1 MNGKSLV
8 IAVSAVTVVVAASNV
23 CGSDKPPVKRTHQL
37 KRPAKMEM
45 LRPGE
50 VKPTGWLRE
59 WCVIARNGYV
69 SRFGQIDPNID
80 RAWCSGYEPRGKF
93 LNWGDRTRG
102 TLPFDNAAYWFEG
115 LTRLAWQLDDE
126 ELKTLVKG
134 KFERL
139 LSSMNSTAIGF
150 VHWLDR
156 TKPEHFKEIED
167 ANHGFII
174 GSCGRLARGMISYYE
189 ATGDERALKALNNA
203 MNEPNV
209 YFLGGP
215 VAIPQEAIDTWCYSG
230 DPAVAAALD
239 NFYANVPTQKVW
251 NPTRYSRPVP
261 YEDIKMRVR
270 KDADNNWDW
279 DWKLQH
285 GVQGWESLLAWAKGT
300 SWTGD
305 EKWIANT
312 RAWLEFFDT
321 RTHLPNGTPVADEQF
336 GWPGPLRGT
345 ETCVVLQD
353 LFIHATMASLTG
365 EGHFAEF
372 VERGFFNAAPGCAS
386 RDYMHHVYMQSVN
399 RPDGNVEFFAGPH
412 THGEKG
418 GSFETTHWPR
428 CCTAAMTRFHG
439 AFVKWMWMKPRSG
452 GLAAVLYGPNTLE
465 TDVSGV
471 AVRIDTKTAYPFDE
485 TLEMEVSPAKPVK
498 FPLRLRI
505 PEWCTNPR
513 VSVGGQLLDLAVDG
527 SGFAKI
533 DREWKSGDCVSI
545 TFPMLPKAETMRDF
559 NDGGKP
565 YCSVSY
571 GPLLFAHGLAELDEN
586 TPAPGARTD
595 WKLDSSR
602 VLSDVSVS
610 RTAMPPK
617 WDWPLASPLRLTVK
631 AASGETLELVPYGCA
646 KLRIAMFPDVAGKQE
661 TTQR

>member
-1 MNGKSLV
+1 MSKESAVVLGGV
-8 IAVSAVTVVVAASNV
+8 IAVAAAAI
-23 CGSDKPPVKRTHQL
+23 GAERPVERTHEL

-50 VKPTGWLRE
+50 VKPGGWLRD

-69 SRFGQIDPNID
+69 SRLGEVDANIN
-80 RAWCSGYEPRGKF
+80 RAWCSGYEPRGKN
-93 LNWGDRTRG
+93 LDWGDPVNG
-102 TLPFDNAAYWFEG
+102 TLPFDNAAYWLEG

-126 ELKTLVKG
+126 GLKAMVKD

-139 LSSMNSTAIGF
+139 LSSMNPKSIGF

-156 TKPEHFKEIED
+156 TNPAHMKEVED
-167 ANHGFII
+167 AKHGFII
-174 GSCGRLARGMISYYE
+174 GSCGRLARGLISYYE
-189 ATGDERALKALNNA
+189 ATGDERALRALDNALN
-203 MNEPNV
+203 EPRI

-230 DPAVAAALD
+230 NPTVAAAID
-239 NFYANVPTQKVW
+239 HFYANVPSQEVW
-251 NPTRYSRPVP
+251 NPTRYSRPLP
-261 YEDIKMRVR
+261 YGDIKMRVR
-270 KDADNNWDW
+270 KDADPNPDW

-305 EKWIANT
+305 EKWLSHT

-321 RTHLPNGTPVADEQF
+321 RTHLPNGTPVSDEQF

-365 EGHFAEF
+365 EGRFADF

-412 THGEKG
+412 THGGKG

-439 AFVKWMWMKPRSG
+439 AFVKWMWMRPRAG

-465 TDVSGV
+465 TDVNGV
-471 AVRIDTKTAYPFDE
+471 AVRIETKTDYPFGE
-485 TLEMEVSPAKPVK
+485 TLEMNVSPERPLA

-505 PEWCTNPR
+505 PEWCISPRVCVDGRAVVLSIDGDGFATVDRTWKTGDR
-513 VSVGGQLLDLAVDG
+513 VSV
-527 SGFAKI
+527 K
-533 DREWKSGDCVSI
+533 
-545 TFPMLPKAETMRDF
+545 FPMLPKAETMRDF

-565 YCSVSY
+565 YCSLSY
-571 GPLLFAHGLAELDEN
+571 GPILFAYGLPEKDEN
-586 TPAPGARTD
+586 TPEPGSRTD

-602 VLSDVSVS
+602 VLADVKVM
-610 RTAMPPK
+610 RTKMPSN
-617 WDWPLASPLRLTVK
+617 WDWPLAAPLRLSVK
-631 AASGETLELVPYGCA
+631 SADGEGLELVPYGCA
-646 KLRIAMFPDVAGKQE
+646 KLRIAMFPDVAGQGE
-661 TTQR
+661 